1 MKKIFNTRGIQLR
14 EQNVYCFP
22 FASYE
27 KAICKVYLNISF
39 SNLGFVLV

>member
-14 EQNVYCFP
+14 EQNVYCFR

-27 KAICKVYLNISF
+27 KAICQVYLNISF

>member
-22 FASYE
+22 FE
-27 KAICKVYLNISF
+27 KAICQVYLNISF